1 MNAERIR
8 RAIRAHPALWGERGA
23 GKEKQAA
30 RILAKTAERLR
41 PVWRERAER
50 VAHAYGLRILYTWA

>member
-8 RAIRAHPALWGERGA
+8 RAIRSHPALWGERGPV
-23 GKEKQAA
+23 KEKQAA

-41 PVWRERAER
+41 PVWRERTER
-50 VAHAYGLRILYTWA
+50 AAHARGLRILYAWA